1 MRCYNESEGLIV
13 RSLRVGVAALMVAAL
28 LAGAGCTGT
37 KSESTEE
44 KKAPEYKIGVVSPA
58 FSASEDEYRGGEKVV
73 AKYGDQIKHV
83 VLPEDF
89 TAEQETALSQ
99 IEALGA
105 DPQVKAIVIA
115 AGYTGIL
122 PAIQKIKESRPEMK
136 VITAPIWDDPDQMAK
151 YVDLALD
158 TDAVKRGINIVEKS
172 QKMGAKTLIHYSFQ
186 THMSKEL
193 LAKRRD
199 VMKAEAEKR
208 GMQFVFIMTPDPNTE
223 AEGAMQQFLRE
234 DLPKQFA
241 KYGKD
246 TAVFGSNCGMQ
257 EVIIDEVM
265 KAGAIMPEQCCP
277 TPTQGFPAA
286 LGVEV
291 PEKGFDVASL
301 NEAIKAKV
309 AEKGNTGRV
318 STWPIPLGVFF
329 PEYGVEVAKEM
340 VENGFDG
347 RDAAKLKTIAD
358 KVAGVPVTFDEYMG
372 YDNYYM
378 IIMDSIYY

>member
-1 MRCYNESEGLIV
+1 MLDVRRRNMRKLA
-13 RSLRVGVAALMVAAL
+13 RWAVAAICAAAL
-28 LAGAGCTGT
+28 VMPAGCAG
-37 KSESTEE
+37 KQAE
-44 KKAPEYKIGVVSPA
+44 APKPAEPAKPAYKIGVVSPA
-58 FSASEDEYRGGEKVV
+58 FSASEDEYRGGQKVV

-89 TAEQETALSQ
+89 TAEQETAMSQ

-105 DPQVKAIVIA
+105 DPEVKAIVIA

-122 PAIQKIKESRPEMK
+122 PAIQKIKEQRPEIK

-158 TDAVKRGINIVEKS
+158 TDAVKRGINIVDKS

-208 GMQFVFIMTPDPNTE
+208 GMKFVFIMTPDPNTE
-223 AEGAMQQFLRE
+223 ADGAMQQFLKE

-241 KYGKD
+241 KYGPD

-257 EVIIDEVM
+257 DVIIAEAM
-265 KAGAIMPEQCCP
+265 KAKAIMPEQCCP
-277 TPTQGFPAA
+277 TPTQGYPAA
-286 LGVEV
+286 LGIEV
-291 PEKGFDVASL
+291 PEEGFDTQAI
-301 NEAIKAKV
+301 NDEIKAKV
-309 AEKGNTGRV
+309 AEGGNSGRM
-318 STWPIPLGVFF
+318 STWPVPLGVFF
-329 PEYGVEVAKEM
+329 PEYGVEVAKAM
-340 VENGFDG
+340 VEDGFDG
-347 RDAAKLKTIAD
+347 RDPVKLAAMAE
-358 KVAGVPVTFDEYMG
+358 KVAGVPVSFDKYMG

-378 IIMDSIYY
+378 IIMDSITY